1 MFRIAKYMK
10 KSWATILLII
20 ILFVIQAYC
29 DLTLPQYT
37 SDIVDVG
44 ISQNGIDEQAPNYI
58 SENDLLTIE
67 GFYSDSDLEFIVN
80 SYEKTDDTV
89 DGEPVYEMTLTDEED
104 IINLES
110 LVRKPI
116 ALLGIMSSFN
126 SEDSSDV
133 DGEFEDMDVELLE
146 QAMTQIFLPTTDS
159 ETRLELLNNIFDS
172 FGELSDTMIGSLT
185 AVYIGAEYE
194 SVGIDMGDYQTDYLL
209 SMAFKM
215 FILCLIAMVV
225 SIAAGFFAA
234 RIAAGSCMTIRKGVF
249 NKVISF
255 SNTEMDKFSTASLI
269 TRNTNDIQQLQ
280 MAMFMMLRIVLF
292 APILG
297 IGGIFKVVNTTLS
310 MAWIILVAVIAVLCL
325 VVVLFS
331 IAMPKFKLMQKLVDR
346 VNLVAREILTGLTVI
361 RAFST
366 EKHEEKRFDNANHKL
381 MKTQLF
387 TNRIMTFMMPVMML
401 IMNGVSVLIVWFGSR
416 GIDAGTLKVGEMMAF
431 MTYTMQII
439 MAFLMLTMISIII
452 PRASVSAKRIDEVLK
467 TKLSIP
473 DNGNKETEENSGL
486 IEFKNVSFR
495 YPSAEENVISD
506 ISFKAKPGET
516 TAFIGSTGSGK
527 STLINL
533 IPRFYDVTDGSI
545 EIDGLDIREMSQK
558 YLRSKLGY
566 VPQKGILFSG
576 TIESNIKFGNKDASV
591 DEVIKAAK
599 ISMSEDF
606 IEEKEDKYES
616 EISQGGTN
624 VSGGQKQRLS
634 IARAIARN
642 PEVFIF
648 DDSFSALDYKTD
660 VALRKELKEVVG
672 ESTVLIV
679 AQRISTIISAEQ
691 IIVLDQGKMVGKGK
705 HSDLLKTCEVYKQI
719 AQSQLSPEEIASSLG
734 DEKEVSHE

>member
-1 MFRIAKYMK
+1 
-10 KSWATILLII
+10 
-20 ILFVIQAYC
+20 
-29 DLTLPQYT
+29 
-37 SDIVDVG
+37 
-44 ISQNGIDEQAPNYI
+44 
-58 SENDLLTIE
+58 
-67 GFYSDSDLEFIVN
+67 
-80 SYEKTDDTV
+80 
-89 DGEPVYEMTLTDEED
+89 
-104 IINLES
+104 
-110 LVRKPI
+110 
-116 ALLGIMSSFN
+116 
-126 SEDSSDV
+126 
-133 DGEFEDMDVELLE
+133 
-146 QAMTQIFLPTTDS
+146 
-159 ETRLELLNNIFDS
+159 
-172 FGELSDTMIGSLT
+172 
-185 AVYIGAEYE
+185 
-194 SVGIDMGDYQTDYLL
+194 
-209 SMAFKM
+209 
-215 FILCLIAMVV
+215 
-225 SIAAGFFAA
+225 
-234 RIAAGSCMTIRKGVF
+234 
-249 NKVISF
+249 
-255 SNTEMDKFSTASLI
+255 
-269 TRNTNDIQQLQ
+269 
-280 MAMFMMLRIVLF
+280 MFMMLRIVLF

-325 VVVLFS
+325 VVILFS

-634 IARAIARN
+634 IARAIAKN

-734 DEKEVSHE
+734 DEQEVSHE